1 MPVDKSN
8 GHVKGGGKVEFRR
21 CGLSVNL
28 NRKIVHGYNP
38 IWMVVEGGAS
48 DSIKADQ
55 EKK

>member
-1 MPVDKSN
+1 MPVDKRN

-38 IWMVVEGGAS
+38 IWMVVEGEAS

-55 EKK
+55 GKK